1 MPTNFIMD
9 TIIQSFSD
17 PAKRSSYRHHSVGF
31 KRTVVEQS
39 LIAGASVSLIAREHD
54 INANQVFA
62 WRKLYKE
69 GLLDAKPSQDCKLL
83 PVMLAELPPTS
94 SLPISVREVAAPAD
108 GVIHLAVGKV
118 QLRLEGHVDAATLAL
133 MLEHLLR

>member
-1 MPTNFIMD
+1 M
-9 TIIQSFSD
+9 
-17 PAKRSSYRHHSVGF
+17 
-31 KRTVVEQS
+31 
-39 LIAGASVSLIAREHD
+39 
-54 INANQVFA
+54 FA